1 MYRSRPGRTLRG
13 VGGSP
18 YVIDYSS
25 QFRFPVTPDVLWAA
39 LGDNGH
45 FETWWGWLTDLRVE
59 GDGLQVGT
67 VLTGVVTP
75 PLPYRMQLRVVVVGC
90 EPDELLEAEVHGD
103 LEGYAR
109 LVLEPAGTETIAAV
123 AWTVEMQQRSMR
135 VAARVA
141 APVLRFGH
149 DRVVE
154 VTVAGFRRHLV
165 AERGP
170 GCTG

>member
-1 MYRSRPGRTLRG
+1 

-39 LGDNGH
+39 LGDSDE
-45 FETWWGWLTDLRVE
+45 FETWWGWLTELKVE
-59 GDGLQVGT
+59 GYGLQVGS

-90 EPDELLEAEVHGD
+90 EPGELLEAEVHGD
-103 LEGYAR
+103 LEGHAR
-109 LVLEPAGTETIAAV
+109 LVLEPEGAETIAAV

-135 VAARVA
+135 LAARVA

-154 VTVAGFRRHLV
+154 VTVAGFRRKLI
-165 AERGP
+165 AGRGP
-170 GCTG
+170 GRAG